1 MILTT
6 LALGALLGVQHAMEA
21 DHIAAVASLAS
32 GKTSRSS
39 IVRHGLFWGAGHSA
53 MLLLAGGGALL
64 LSETIPDLMAAR
76 IEFVVGVMLVLLGAS
91 VIYRMWR
98 DRVHFHRHNHQNGTA
113 HLHAHSHRSEQ
124 IAHALS
130 AHDHR
135 HAQAIPWRT
144 FAIGL
149 VHGLAGSAALIV
161 LIAATLESP
170 LWGLIYIVLFGM
182 GSILGMLLVSVAFA
196 LPLRFSAKSLTW
208 AGGGAQF
215 CIGLV
220 TCAIGLHILY
230 QKAGTIGLSI

>member
-39 IVRHGLFWGAGHSA
+39 IVHHGLFWGAGHSA
-53 MLLLAGGGALL
+53 MLLLIGGGALL
-64 LSETIPDLMAAR
+64 LSETVPDLMAAR

-91 VIYRMWR
+91 VIYRLWR
-98 DRVHFHRHNHQNGTA
+98 DRVHFHHHNHLGGNT
-113 HLHAHSHRSEQ
+113 HLHAHSHRSERFD
-124 IAHALS
+124 HAQS

-135 HAQAIPWRT
+135 HVKAIPWRT
-144 FAIGL
+144 FVIGL

-161 LIAATLESP
+161 LTAATLDSP
-170 LWGLIYIVLFGM
+170 LWGLLYIVLFGI
-182 GSILGMLLVSVAFA
+182 GSILGMLLVSTAIA
-196 LPLRFSAKSLTW
+196 LPLRFSARSLTW
-208 AGGGAQF
+208 ASGGAQF
-215 CIGLV
+215 CTGLV
-220 TCAIGLHILY
+220 TCAIGMHILY